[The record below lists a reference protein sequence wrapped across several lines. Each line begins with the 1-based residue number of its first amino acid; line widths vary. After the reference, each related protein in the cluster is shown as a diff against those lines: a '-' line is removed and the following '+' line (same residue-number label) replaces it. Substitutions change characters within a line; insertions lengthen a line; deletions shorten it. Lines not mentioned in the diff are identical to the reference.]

1 MNKELMMKFQL
12 SVNAL
17 QTSPSVKENLSSKCL
32 SDYISGKYGQLFL
45 GNITMGE
52 KSTLRKEPF
61 LLTK

>member
-1 MNKELMMKFQL
+1 MMKFQL
-12 SVNAL
+12 SVNTL

-61 LLTK
+61 C